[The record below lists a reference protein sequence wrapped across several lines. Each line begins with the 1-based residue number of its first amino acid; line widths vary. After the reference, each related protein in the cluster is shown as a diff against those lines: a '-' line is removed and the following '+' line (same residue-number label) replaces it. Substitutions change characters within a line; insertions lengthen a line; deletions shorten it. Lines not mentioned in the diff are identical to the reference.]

1 MFVVGVTGGLATG
14 KSTVAVMFGQLGAK
28 IIEADKIVHR
38 HLNRGG
44 LCFAPVLKVFG
55 PDIVTQGAVDRRKL
69 AAVVFKNPKKLSS
82 LVRIVH
88 PVVKREIKREL
99 ERERQAGKHQVI
111 VLDVPLLFEAGLD
124 REVDLSMVVKATRPK
139 QLERA
144 VSHLGISRRE
154 ARQRMSAQMPL
165 KDKIR
170 LADIIIDNSQGKTET
185 KKQVRRIWQRI
196 QIQQKKKD

>member
-14 KSTVAVMFGQLGAK
+14 KTTVAVMFGHLGAGV
-28 IIEADKIVHR
+28 IEADKIVHR

-55 PDIVTQGAVDRRKL
+55 SDILTQGAVDRRKL
-69 AAVVFKNPKKLSS
+69 AAVVFKNPKKLSR

-88 PVVKREIKREL
+88 PVVRREIKREL
-99 ERERQAGKHQVI
+99 KRERRAGKHQVI

-124 REVDLSMVVKATRPK
+124 AQVDLSIVVKTARRK

-144 VSHLGISRRE
+144 VLHLGISRRE
-154 ARQRMSAQMPL
+154 AQERMSAQMPL

-170 LADIIIDNSQGKTET
+170 LADIIIDNSHGKTET

-196 QIQQKKKD
+196 QIRQKKKD